1 MVRYQEAWHSVWP
14 TANGADPVNDKLEL
28 DKRKAFI
35 LATVVY
41 EYINT
46 AEPVGSVTLT
56 QKYNLGV
63 SSATIRNEMA
73 ELEASGY
80 LVQPHT
86 SAGRVPSDAGY
97 RTYVDRLMAPE
108 TLTKDDSRR
117 IRDQFR
123 EASTELADVIDQTTR
138 LLSGLSGNLAIAIAP
153 SRDTHAFKHVQLIWL
168 SARTGMA
175 IVVTSGGVA
184 AQRVFEWSTEVGAD
198 DLTRLSNALNSRF
211 GGRVMEDVSAP
222 EIDTACAELGVSAE
236 IADAVR
242 TIFATARQTAEPE
255 IAAAGAQNLLDQPEF
270 HDLRKLRAIL
280 RIVEEQRTLYDLI
293 ADELTPESATAASGA
308 AHVRI
313 GHELRADELAEC
325 SVVTVPYRFGDR
337 GVGMLA
343 ILGPRRMPYARLIAL
358 ASGTARSLGEHLND
372 VEIR

>member
-1 MVRYQEAWHSVWP
+1 MI
-14 TANGADPVNDKLEL
+14 DKPEL

-46 AEPVGSVTLT
+46 AEPVGSGTLA

-73 ELEASGY
+73 ELEAGGY

-108 TLTKDDSRR
+108 SLTKDDSRR

-123 EASTELADVIDQTTR
+123 EASRELGDVIDQTTR

-153 SRDTHAFKHVQLIWL
+153 SRDTHTFKHVQLLWL
-168 SARTGMA
+168 SSRTSLVV
-175 IVVTSGGVA
+175 VVTSAGVA
-184 AQRVFEWSTEVGAD
+184 AQRMFEWQTDVDAD
-198 DLTRLSNALNSRF
+198 ALTRLSNALNSRL
-211 GGRVMEDVSAP
+211 GGRIMEDVAASDLDAICDQVGATR
-222 EIDTACAELGVSAE
+222 EMR
-236 IADAVR
+236 DAVR
-242 TIFATARQTAEPE
+242 LIFAQSRQTEEPE
-255 IAAAGAQNLLDQPEF
+255 LAASGAQNLLDQPEF

-293 ADELTPESATAASGA
+293 ADELASDSQRTGSSQP
-308 AHVRI
+308 HVRI
-313 GHELRADELAEC
+313 GHELGPDELAEC

-337 GVGMLA
+337 SAGVLA
-343 ILGPRRMPYARLIAL
+343 ILGPRRMPYGRLIAL
-358 ASGTARSLGEHLND
+358 ASGTARSLGDHLND

>member
-1 MVRYQEAWHSVWP
+1 M
-14 TANGADPVNDKLEL
+14 VNDKPEL

-73 ELEASGY
+73 ELEAGGY

-97 RTYVDRLMAPE
+97 RTYVDRLMQPE
-108 TLTKDDSRR
+108 SLTNDDARR

-123 EASTELADVIDQTTR
+123 DASLELSEVIEQTTR

-168 SARTGMA
+168 SPNTGLA
-175 IVVTSGGVA
+175 VVVTSAGVA
-184 AQRVFEWSTEVGAD
+184 AQRVFEWRAEVGAD

-211 GGRVMEDVSAP
+211 GGRVME
-222 EIDTACAELGVSAE
+222 EIGSAE
-236 IADAVR
+236 IDAVCADVQAGGEIRDAVR
-242 TIFATARQTAEPE
+242 AVFATARQTDEPE

-293 ADELTPESATAASGA
+293 ADELAGDGTVAGGADTAP
-308 AHVRI
+308 HVRI

-343 ILGPRRMPYARLIAL
+343 ILGPRRMPYGRLIAL
-358 ASGTARSLGEHLND
+358 ASGTARSLGDHLTD

>member
-1 MVRYQEAWHSVWP
+1 
-14 TANGADPVNDKLEL
+14 VNEKPEL

-73 ELEASGY
+73 ELEAGGY

-97 RTYVDRLMAPE
+97 RTYVDRLMQPE
-108 TLTKDDSRR
+108 SLTTDDARR

-123 EASTELADVIDQTTR
+123 DASRELEEVIEQTTR
-138 LLSGLSGNLAIAIAP
+138 LLSGMSGNLAIAIAP
-153 SRDTHAFKHVQLIWL
+153 SRDLHAFKHVQLIWL
-168 SARTGMA
+168 SPRTSLA
-175 IVVTSGGVA
+175 VVVTSAGVA
-184 AQRVFEWSTEVGAD
+184 AQRVFEWSSDVAAD

-211 GGRVMEDVSAP
+211 GGRVMEQIGAA
-222 EIDTACAELGVSAE
+222 EIDEPCAELHVGAE
-236 IADAVR
+236 IRDAVR
-242 TIFATARQTAEPE
+242 AVFAAARKTDEPE

-293 ADELTPESATAASGA
+293 ADELNADGAPSPAAAGGVPVAPTP
-308 AHVRI
+308 HVRI
-313 GHELRADELAEC
+313 GHELGADELAEC

-343 ILGPRRMPYARLIAL
+343 ILGPRRMPYGRLIAL
-358 ASGTARSLGEHLND
+358 ASGTARSLGDHLND